1 MKIEKVLMRIKKL
14 RLAKGYTLEN
24 MAFEL
29 DISASTYRKVEMN
42 ETKLTLERLIK
53 ISKVL
58 SVELDE
64 ILDTTK
70 NSTT

>member
-1 MKIEKVLMRIKKL
+1 MKIEKVLMRIKEL

-42 ETKLTLERLIK
+42 ETKLTLERLLK
-53 ISKVL
+53 ISKAL
-58 SVELDE
+58 SVELDD
-64 ILDTTK
+64 ILDTTE
-70 NSTT
+70 NPTA

>member
-1 MKIEKVLMRIKKL
+1 MKIEKVVMRIKKL